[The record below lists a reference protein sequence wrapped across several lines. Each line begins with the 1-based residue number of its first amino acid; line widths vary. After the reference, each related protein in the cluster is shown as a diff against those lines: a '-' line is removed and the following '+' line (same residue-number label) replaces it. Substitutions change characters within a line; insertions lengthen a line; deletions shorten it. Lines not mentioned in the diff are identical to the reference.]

1 MTTPVES
8 ASHKGQRRPEVP
20 KCRRPQLEALPA
32 GEVARALALGVVAV
46 AASHVQRKPDGTD
59 QPRCGASE
67 QALRLV
73 CVCVRVDVRVAR
85 RGSVKWHR
93 VGHAHAQR
101 RSEGDAVGRPG
112 ATSVSVASAA
122 LEPRFLGWRSSMSR
136 PTPRPDDRKGR
147 LSALTDLATHVAKR
161 LRDPS
166 YAA

>member
-32 GEVARALALGVVAV
+32 GEAARALALGAV
-46 AASHVQRKPDGTD
+46 AASHVQRKPDWTD

-67 QALRLV
+67 QALRRLDARV
-73 CVCVRVDVRVAR
+73 APHVRSAR

-101 RSEGDAVGRPG
+101 EKRR
-112 ATSVSVASAA
+112 
-122 LEPRFLGWRSSMSR
+122 RRYFLGWRSSRSR
-136 PTPRPDDRKGR
+136 PTPRPDERKGR